1 MGIWW
6 RVYLNSP
13 FTLLVIASY
22 TYSVL
27 SVIFLGLS
35 CFWRS
40 GFQQSGFRPSRG
52 IIRLYCNCIFGALVL
67 VLKPRPIFLIGKVIA
82 CPSGPVC
89 DNFPNICHNGLYFTR
104 CSILPV
110 EYKGQVFWF
119 TNKTE
124 GGRQLFVSEFENCI
138 WWLPSQRQWH
148 LGPCDKLGTPASLAY
163 LETGIEQ

>member
-1 MGIWW
+1 MQL
-6 RVYLNSP
+6 Y
-13 FTLLVIASY
+13 
-22 TYSVL
+22 
-27 SVIFLGLS
+27 
-35 CFWRS
+35 FWRS
-40 GFQQSGFRPSRG
+40 R
-52 IIRLYCNCIFGALVL
+52 FGAQTQTHF
-67 VLKPRPIFLIGKVIA
+67 IIGKVIA